1 MDIHEARGLN
11 PGAHGPLNID
21 RPIDAITN
29 IIKQLEVPSTDGISW
44 HSAIHRLDI
53 DGVLSLLN
61 PPSRRKSIIRALV
74 QLVDLG
80 WRQGRDELP
89 DVDEIEL
96 LFPCPLLGN
105 IVNFKDAVWWHPLL
119 GWWKEIHAADYEIRE
134 FGRNVDCPVALPS
147 TNVQDVV
154 GVLGDWGL
162 EEGVL
167 LQGVENAEHNMA
179 RFHGFDCV
187 VSEGWTAPRTTHL
200 HCFSSEGPQ
209 YSFCIA

>member
-29 IIKQLEVPSTDGISW
+29 SIKQLEVPSTDGISW

-53 DGVLSLLN
+53 DGVLNLLN

-74 QLVDLG
+74 QLVDLA

-96 LFPCPLLGN
+96 LFPYPLLGN
-105 IVNFKDAVWWHPLL
+105 IVDFKDAVWWHPLL
-119 GWWKEIHAADYEIRE
+119 GWWKEVHAADYEIRE
-134 FGRNVDCPVALPS
+134 FGRNVDCPVTLPGRKGFFAGS
-147 TNVQDVV
+147 RECRTSHGPSPWVRLRCVR
-154 GVLGDWGL
+154 GVD
-162 EEGVL
+162 
-167 LQGVENAEHNMA
+167 
-179 RFHGFDCV
+179 
-187 VSEGWTAPRTTHL
+187 
-200 HCFSSEGPQ
+200 SSEDN
-209 YSFCIA
+209 SLTLLLV